1 MLNNKIILS
10 LILIFWSQL
19 IGTALSEGEY
29 LPGDEFQD
37 CASCPVMIV
46 VPSGSFS
53 MGGPPV
59 DQGRPYAEGE
69 LRPVRI
75 PKHFASGKFEI
86 TYKEW
91 DACVIDKQC
100 PEAKKDE
107 WSDSTHP
114 VVNISWKEA
123 VQYTKWLSKKTKRP
137 YRLLTEAEWEYVA
150 TGGISRARFLGIDR
164 QNVCRFGNVYDY
176 TAEEV
181 LDYGLEVLPCN
192 DRHGFSAPIGSF
204 EPNHFGLYDTLGNV
218 WEWTEDCQA
227 ILWRNAPTDA
237 SARVDG
243 HCTHRAYRGGS
254 WLSHPPKY
262 LQISDRYKY
271 LGAREIDLGFRI
283 ALTLYP

>member
-1 MLNNKIILS
+1 MFNIKIIS
-10 LILIFWSQL
+10 LVIFTLWSQL
-19 IGTALSEGEY
+19 ISSALSKDKY
-29 LPGDEFQD
+29 FPGDEFKD
-37 CASCPVMIV
+37 CSNCPVMIV
-46 VPSGSFS
+46 IPSGSFS

-69 LRPVRI
+69 LRLVHI
-75 PKHFASGKFEI
+75 PQNFASGKFEI

-91 DACVIDKQC
+91 EACVVDGQC
-100 PEAKKDE
+100 PVAKKDD
-107 WSDSTHP
+107 WSSDIHP

-123 VQYTKWLSKKTKRP
+123 FHYTKWLSKKTKKP

-150 TGGISRARFLGIDR
+150 TGGISRARFFGIKT
-164 QNVCRFGNVYDY
+164 QKICSFGNVYDY

-181 LDYGLEVLPCN
+181 LDYGLEALPCN
-192 DRHGFSAPIGSF
+192 DYFAFSAPIGSLK
-204 EPNHFGLYDTLGNV
+204 PNQFGVYDTLGNV

-227 ILWRNAPTDA
+227 ILWRNAPTNA

-262 LQISDRYKY
+262 LQIPDRYKY

-283 ALTLYP
+283 ALTLNP